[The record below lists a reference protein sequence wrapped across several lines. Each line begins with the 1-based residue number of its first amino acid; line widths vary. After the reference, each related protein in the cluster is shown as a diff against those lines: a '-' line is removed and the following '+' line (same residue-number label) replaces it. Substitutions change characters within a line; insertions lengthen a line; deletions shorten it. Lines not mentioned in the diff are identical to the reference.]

1 MNECRNGFLKAILLV
16 LVQEPFSELQRN
28 GQSGFWVV
36 GTDAAE
42 GEDSQ
47 HLYLCDGN
55 MVEEETQHK
64 RQIYVMDCYGGKKAN
79 NHRDKEW
86 LMILVSLWG

>member
-1 MNECRNGFLKAILLV
+1 V
-16 LVQEPFSELQRN
+16 LVQEPFSELQRD
-28 GQSGFWVV
+28 GQSGFWVL
-36 GTDAAE
+36 GTDGAE

-47 HLYLCDGN
+47 HLYLCDDN
-55 MVEEETQHK
+55 MVEEETQH
-64 RQIYVMDCYGGKKAN
+64 RHQIYVMDCYGGKEAN